1 MGLEKLGTSLG
12 KEIIAWTKA
21 SGKSLLATRP
31 VKVNTKG
38 LKYVNNL
45 NIDTLQIK
53 HRNLTSYLKKELR
66 SPKHVE
72 QILEQCPETSRHIGS
87 LPNSWLDNIPKADRA
102 EYTKRISDL
111 FSDFAKQTSLSKEIG
126 NETFE
131 KVTTDFAKKLQCYT
145 NQNVEVSFLGKG
157 TIGRTFKIKAN
168 NEEFV
173 VKTFYPDP
181 LKYGYYSSHGK
192 GAEICNAAY
201 ASKHAIKGEFA
212 DFYFGKFARQNDND
226 GFLITKFINFKNA
239 RMSNIKNKTLDGLL
253 GKRVISGDQF
263 NKDNCVLDTILDYGA
278 VETSRMYNDK
288 QQKLIRLIKDA
299 INTSNKSEFNNIL
312 QKYKGS
318 DLDYVLKR
326 IKGDFIEHF
335 EDFEIACKLGVYQ
348 KPSSSIVSK
357 IITSNTHNKLYRLL
371 DKAIKAG
378 DRKEYEAIIAH
389 YKDSK
394 ALEEILKYYNSGI
407 EAKVLNNFNKQV
419 SYVENERLL
428 STLENFGLYSPQV

>member
-1 MGLEKLGTSLG
+1 MGIEKAGLNIG
-12 KEIIAWTKA
+12 KKIIAYART
-21 SGKSLLATRP
+21 SSRKSLLATSP
-31 VKVNTKG
+31 VKVNTID
-38 LKYVNNL
+38 LKYPNNL
-45 NIDTLQIK
+45 SIDTIQIK

-87 LPNSWLDNIPKADRA
+87 LPSSWLDNIPKANRA
-102 EYTKRISDL
+102 EYTKRISNL
-111 FSDFAKQTSLSKEIG
+111 FSDFAKQTSLSRKISNEVFEEI
-126 NETFE
+126 TA
-131 KVTTDFAKKLQCYT
+131 DFAKKLQLYT
-145 NQNVEVSFLGKG
+145 NQNIEVSFLGKG

-173 VKTFYPDP
+173 IKTFYPDP
-181 LKYGYYSSHGK
+181 VKYGYYSSHGK
-192 GAEICNAAY
+192 GAEICNASY

-226 GFLITKFINFKNA
+226 GFLVTKFINFKNA
-239 RMSNIKNKTLDGLL
+239 RMSNIKNKILDCLL
-253 GKRVISGDQF
+253 GNKVISHDQF

-278 VETSRMYNDK
+278 LETSYIYNDK

-299 INTSNKSEFNNIL
+299 INTSNKSKFNNIL

-326 IKGDFIEHF
+326 IKGDFMEHF
-335 EDFEIACKLGVYQ
+335 EDFEMSCKLGVYQ
-348 KPSSSIVSK
+348 KPSNSIASK

-378 DRKEYEAIIAH
+378 DRKEYEAIIVH

-394 ALEEILKYYNSGI
+394 VLDEILKYYNYDL

-419 SYVENERLL
+419 SYVENEKLL
-428 STLENFGLYSPQV
+428 TTIENFGLYSK